1 MTPASKILRNTGN
14 YNPAYRGELRQID
27 EHRANREEIIR
38 LALCSYGHLIQIM
51 TTFRLDYLGMLI
63 YQAYD
68 QQNPRNSLVAN
79 ICLLNGDTYCP
90 FQRLANGT
98 FQQLLVEGSQ

>member
-1 MTPASKILRNTGN
+1 
-14 YNPAYRGELRQID
+14 
-27 EHRANREEIIR
+27 
-38 LALCSYGHLIQIM
+38 
-51 TTFRLDYLGMLI
+51 MLI